1 MAGRVKHAQRSHYS
15 YKNDN
20 YTQFFRKCN
29 MHAYTKAMEKQQK
42 MTLGQALGALVRK
55 MMPQKREG

>member
-1 MAGRVKHAQRSHYS
+1 MAGRVKHAQRSQYS
-15 YKNDN
+15 YRNNDHA
-20 YTQFFRKCN
+20 QFFRSCN
-29 MHAYTKAMEKQQK
+29 MHAYTKTMEKQQK